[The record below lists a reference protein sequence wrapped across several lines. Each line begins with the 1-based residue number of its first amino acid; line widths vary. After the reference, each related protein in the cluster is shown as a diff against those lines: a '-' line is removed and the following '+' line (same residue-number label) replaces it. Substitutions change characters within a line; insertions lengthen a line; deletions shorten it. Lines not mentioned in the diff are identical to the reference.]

1 MRVAGRCSS
10 SEAAGPGDRTDGTQ
24 MIDWALDAF
33 SKELLWALVIVAVI
47 AVVAVVSL
55 LKK

>member
-1 MRVAGRCSS
+1 
-10 SEAAGPGDRTDGTQ
+10 
-24 MIDWALDAF
+24 MINWALDAF

>member
-1 MRVAGRCSS
+1 MVN
-10 SEAAGPGDRTDGTQ
+10 
-24 MIDWALDAF
+24 WALDTF
-33 SKELLWALVIVAVI
+33 SKELLWTLMVVAVI